1 MSFFWNAT
9 PRSCCLLFFFFSSRR
24 RHTRFDCDWSSDV
37 CSSDLLFPK
46 QRTDLK
52 TSCSCPD
59 WGDPCKHVAATHYV
73 LGEALDRDPFLLF
86 ELRGRTKQ
94 QVLDG
99 LRAARGATET
109 RSAEA
114 PGVKL
119 GKVKAAD
126 YDRPREA
133 LPALGFSFDEPSTH
147 GAVLRQLGTPTAWKD
162 QASPEQVLSPLVRA
176 AADAARRLAMAEA
189 EPPEPEP
196 SKPAPPRRRSP
207 TKKRR

>member
-1 MSFFWNAT
+1 M
-9 PRSCCLLFFFFSSRR
+9 
-24 RHTRFDCDWSSDV
+24 
-37 CSSDLLFPK
+37 
-46 QRTDLK
+46 
-52 TSCSCPD
+52 
-59 WGDPCKHVAATHYV
+59 

-109 RSAEA
+109 RRTEA
-114 PGVKL
+114 LGVKL

-162 QASPEQVLSPLVRA
+162 EASPEQVLSPLVRA

-196 SKPAPPRRRSP
+196 SKPASPRRRSP
-207 TKKRR
+207 KSKKRR